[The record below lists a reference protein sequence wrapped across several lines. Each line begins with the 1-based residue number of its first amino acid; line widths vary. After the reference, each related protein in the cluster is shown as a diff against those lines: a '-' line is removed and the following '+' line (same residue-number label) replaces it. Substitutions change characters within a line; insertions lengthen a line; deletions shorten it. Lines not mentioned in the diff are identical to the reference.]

1 MDKIIQTLRGMG
13 DGFEYLVLGVL
24 IAIGIIVIGSIFK
37 KYEAHRATTK
47 YSKHA
52 KIKPE

>member
-24 IAIGIIVIGSIFK
+24 IAIGIVVICK
-37 KYEAHRATTK
+37 LLQKCEAHRATTK